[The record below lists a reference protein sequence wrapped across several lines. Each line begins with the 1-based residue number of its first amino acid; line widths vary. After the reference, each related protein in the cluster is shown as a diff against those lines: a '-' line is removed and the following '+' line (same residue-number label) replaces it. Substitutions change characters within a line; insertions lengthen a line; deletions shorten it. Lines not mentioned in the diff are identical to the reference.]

1 MSDPSAVNTVLDS
14 CCLCGF
20 VFVDKKR
27 KRSITG
33 EFAEIF
39 ANVCKGKTRDGL
51 PCAVC
56 GTCKYRVE
64 KAWKNY
70 GHGSVGAT
78 EQLLKRKHPVSP
90 LTSSQD
96 DEQTARRIERKKAAS
111 QYCSSSRKV
120 FPDWSTNFERLQ
132 RLQPNKIAYAGSH
145 VLLLRVTLEKILTS
159 LTSQHIFE
167 ITCVTFLTKARGKF
181 TALHCC

>member
-39 ANVCKGKTRDGL
+39 ANVCKEKTRDGL
-51 PCAVC
+51 PRAVC

-64 KAWKNY
+64 KARKNY
-70 GHGSVGAT
+70 SHGSVGAT

-96 DEQTARRIERKKAAS
+96 DEQTVRRIERKRQAIDL
-111 QYCSSSRKV
+111 CLMTGR
-120 FPDWSTNFERLQ
+120 P
-132 RLQPNKIAYAGSH
+132 
-145 VLLLRVTLEKILTS
+145 
-159 LTSQHIFE
+159 
-167 ITCVTFLTKARGKF
+167 
-181 TALHCC
+181 